1 MEDKKMTREEFQKL
15 IDQTLD
21 EGMEEAV
28 AWEMKK
34 RDPIYDAMKD
44 TYMEAFPTLSEKE
57 AYETYMT
64 LIQMRLEREEEA
76 RQAVFEETGIPPQEQ
91 RDREMMDKYGRKYIN
106 IPPLQDD
113 IDMLNKHI
121 IEKQKKDQELLDKLL
136 KDDPDTNDNDSKPE
150 EERNTPEN
158 NDGDNNDNENNN
170 SSNNWKWI
178 ALFAIFLLGIGGCFG
193 GLIMKGSKDA
203 AESAYGQENN
213 NENKK
218 EVEVKISNP
227 IEEDKSGNNTTE
239 YLLDKLDKYVDD
251 PAEVENVKAAK
262 PDFKKLYKG
271 EKEDDILEEKDL
283 PNHMDPKFDGK
294 LFARYKGFLYKK
306 TSPEHAP
313 HEDTGEVEWYTDLET
328 FYKDKK
334 EFYGTVLKKMGGEY
348 CEAVKAIQVVDIGV
362 VPYHHI
368 TDKDPKDFTITAQV
382 NMLDVDYEYRSRL
395 DEIAMLRKM
404 FYVFRYILVDQSG
417 NEEIVNGI
425 NPYDPKYRNI
435 ETYSGCQ
442 YKDTYWNQSGPKYH
456 LKDFDPSYMN
466 GYVKDIL
473 QRWN

>member
-150 EERNTPEN
+150 EERNAPEN
-158 NDGDNNDNENNN
+158 NDGDNKDNENNN
-170 SSNNWKWI
+170 RSNNLKWVG
-178 ALFAIFLLGIGGCFG
+178 LLAIFILGIGGCFS
-193 GLIMKGSKDA
+193 GLI
-203 AESAYGQENN
+203 
-213 NENKK
+213 
-218 EVEVKISNP
+218 
-227 IEEDKSGNNTTE
+227 
-239 YLLDKLDKYVDD
+239 
-251 PAEVENVKAAK
+251 
-262 PDFKKLYKG
+262 
-271 EKEDDILEEKDL
+271 
-283 PNHMDPKFDGK
+283 
-294 LFARYKGFLYKK
+294 
-306 TSPEHAP
+306 
-313 HEDTGEVEWYTDLET
+313 
-328 FYKDKK
+328 
-334 EFYGTVLKKMGGEY
+334 
-348 CEAVKAIQVVDIGV
+348 VV
-362 VPYHHI
+362 
-368 TDKDPKDFTITAQV
+368 
-382 NMLDVDYEYRSRL
+382 
-395 DEIAMLRKM
+395 
-404 FYVFRYILVDQSG
+404 
-417 NEEIVNGI
+417 
-425 NPYDPKYRNI
+425 
-435 ETYSGCQ
+435 
-442 YKDTYWNQSGPKYH
+442 
-456 LKDFDPSYMN
+456 
-466 GYVKDIL
+466 
-473 QRWN
+473 